1 MMTCLFSKQETII
14 QSQHSLLLYLLQPE
28 PTSLIFFQRVIKI
41 TFVNNTEDQLKKLQQ
56 QNNNPPKWFYSGI
69 TVCLAQEVYLMLNE

>member
-1 MMTCLFSKQETII
+1 MFIFKAGDHYPVTTFTSII
-14 QSQHSLLLYLLQPE
+14 
-28 PTSLIFFQRVIKI
+28 LIATRANLIDFFQRVIKI

>member
-1 MMTCLFSKQETII
+1 MTCLFSKQETII
-14 QSQHSLLLYLLQPE
+14 QSQHSLLLYLLQLYQTQPHW
-28 PTSLIFFQRVIKI
+28 FFQRVIKI

-69 TVCLAQEVYLMLNE
+69 TVCSAQEVYLMLNE